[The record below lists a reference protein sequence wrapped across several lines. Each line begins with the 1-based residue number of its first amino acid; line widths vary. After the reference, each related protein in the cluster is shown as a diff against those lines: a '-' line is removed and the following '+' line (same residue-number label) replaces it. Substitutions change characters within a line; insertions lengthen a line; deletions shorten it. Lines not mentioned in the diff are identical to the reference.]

1 MQWENLT
8 APDFARAVEET
19 GGVCII
25 GTGVLEKHGDHLPV
39 GTDVLNSH
47 RVCCLAAER
56 EPAVVFPQ
64 WYFGKVYEAKAF
76 PGCVALS
83 PGLLLRLFG
92 EVLDE
97 IGRNG
102 FRKIILYIGH
112 GGNAHLVPF
121 IAQATQ
127 AKRTDYLVY
136 VKGLDLA
143 GGRESRWREILET
156 DCHGH
161 ACECET
167 SISLANHPRLVKMD
181 AVPEEPALPLGRMD
195 VPSAYSPMSWYAD
208 HPEHYCGDART
219 ATPEKG
225 ERLRELKVED
235 LAEFIGAVKRDEAG
249 PALLKEFHDRVGR

>member
-19 GGVCII
+19 GGVCVVA
-25 GTGVLEKHGDHLPV
+25 TGVLEKHSEHLPV

-47 RVCCLAAER
+47 RLCCLAAER

-64 WYFGKVYEAKAF
+64 WYFGKVFEARPF
-76 PGCVALS
+76 PGAVALS
-83 PGLLLRLFG
+83 AGLLVKLFG

-112 GGNAHLVPF
+112 GGNRHLVPF
-121 IAQATQ
+121 AAQATQ
-127 AKRTDYLVY
+127 DLRTDYLVY
-136 VKGLDLA
+136 VKGLDLT
-143 GGRESRWREILET
+143 GGREKRWREILDT

-167 SISLANHPRLVKMD
+167 SISLANHPHLVKMD
-181 AVPEEPALPLGRMD
+181 AVPAEPALPLGRLD
-195 VPSAYSPMSWYAD
+195 VPSAYSPVSWYAD
-208 HPEHYCGDART
+208 HPDHYCGDART

-225 ERLRELKVED
+225 ERLLAIKVEE

-249 PALLKEFHDRVGR
+249 LALLAEFHDRAGT

>member
-8 APDFARAVEET
+8 APDFAHAVEET
-19 GGVCII
+19 GGVCVVA
-25 GTGVLEKHGDHLPV
+25 TGVLEKHGEHLPV
-39 GTDVLNSH
+39 GTDVLNAH
-47 RVCCLAAER
+47 RLCCIAAEK
-56 EPAVVFPQ
+56 EPVVVFPQ
-64 WYFGKVYEAKAF
+64 WYFGKIYEAKPF

-83 PGLLLRLFG
+83 PELLIKLF
-92 EVLDE
+92 EETLDE

-121 IAQATQ
+121 VAQATQ
-127 AKRTDYLVY
+127 ARRTGYLVY
-136 VKGLDLA
+136 VKGLDLT
-143 GGRESRWREILET
+143 GDREARWQEVLDT

-167 SISLANHPRLVKMD
+167 SISLANHPEFVKMD
-181 AVPEEPALPLGRMD
+181 AVPEEPAPPLGRMN
-195 VPSAYSPMSWYAD
+195 VPGGYSPVNWYAD
-208 HPEHYCGDART
+208 HPEHYCGDARA

-225 ERLRELKVED
+225 RELLALQVEE

-249 PALLKEFHDRVGR
+249 PALWAEFHDRVDG